1 MTTWWWT
8 CPRCFDRM
16 TPRHTEAEAIVDR
29 DAHLANQHPEVVYL
43 SAAQMAIYHY
53 NHLEVHP

>member
-16 TPRHTEAEAIVDR
+16 TPRHTEAEAIADR
-29 DAHLANQHPEVVYL
+29 DAVYL
-43 SAAQMAIYHY
+43 SAQQMAIYHY